1 MDFLKQ
7 LGIEKNN
14 YGGCTGPGGWSGSK
28 SEKKL
33 DSFNPATDEV
43 IASVY
48 QA

>member
-33 DSFNPATDEV
+33 DSFKPDKLML
-43 IASVY
+43 SLHLWPD
-48 QA
+48 